1 MMRSKILTITFTFWV
16 LIIVLS
22 VSWLIFLFVNNF
34 QLAFSNMLILF
45 VLIIACFSFILSI
58 FFMSQMLI
66 DVRSEIKKAKEKE
79 KNIRDFYQYDQLLD
93 PPSIYT

>member
-1 MMRSKILTITFTFWV
+1 MMRSKILTMTFTFWV